1 MVFEKDYNYKIDV
14 WGLGILLYEL
24 LHGYAPFKARS
35 LDDIKEKISK
45 GYYEI
50 NNGFSNELKTLIID
64 LLQF

>member
-1 MVFEKDYNYKIDV
+1 MAPEMVFEKDYNYKIDV

-35 LDDIKEKISK
+35 LDEIKDKISK

-50 NNGFSNELKTLIID
+50 NNGFSK
-64 LLQF
+64 